1 MSEIDLKRAE
11 TSFASAKLL
20 LDNADYNGAVDA
32 RGLKCP
38 LPVLLARRALKTRAE
53 VTLLTDDQASI
64 LDVPVFCAREGY
76 AVETSQVES
85 GYRFMIKKTDVI
97 STEVSAS
104 ERSGEI

>member
-1 MSEIDLKRAE
+1 LP
-11 TSFASAKLL
+11 
-20 LDNADYNGAVDA
+20 NPDYSLVDA

-53 VTLLTDDQASI
+53 VTLLTDDPASI

-85 GYRFMIKKTDVI
+85 GYRFMIKKADVMCGRPAFRKG
-97 STEVSAS
+97 VLKDF
-104 ERSGEI
+104 